1 MQINFP
7 REGIVTT
14 SVATFQ
20 FAIQNILNLAW
31 VTETTKEIYVKY
43 NGGGKKYLRM

>member
-7 REGIVTT
+7 REGIVAPQ
-14 SVATFQ
+14 ATAFQ

-43 NGGGKKYLRM
+43 YGDGKKYLRM